1 MNSELT
7 VAAAFLLG
15 IAASGH
21 CLVMCGGISSALGL
35 ATAKAANGRPRWNL
49 LLSYQLGRVS
59 SYALAGLLLAGAFG
73 GVVALLDLDWVRQ
86 ALRVVSAL
94 TLVVAALIVLGILRD
109 PGSRIGGLVW
119 PRLASLGRRLLPVT
133 SVPRAFG
140 FGMIWG
146 WMPCSFVYTLL
157 IIATFQQGAL
167 RGAATMAA
175 FGAGTLPALLG
186 ASMGSAR
193 FAAIAR
199 GNSRRRFA
207 GVLLLVSATV
217 TLAGPWVAHAVP
229 SLHGWLPFDC
239 GPGRS
244 SESSP

>member
-1 MNSELT
+1 LT
-7 VAAAFLLG
+7 LIAVFVLG
-15 IAASGH
+15 IVASGH

-35 ATAKAANGRPRWNL
+35 ATSKAADGRPRWDL

-73 GVVALLDLDWVRQ
+73 GVIALLDLDWVRR
-86 ALRVVSAL
+86 ALRIVSAL
-94 TLVVAALIVLGILRD
+94 TLVLAALVVLGILRD
-109 PGSRIGGLVW
+109 PGSRIGRLVW

-157 IIATFQQGAL
+157 VIATFQQGAV
-167 RGAATMAA
+167 RGAAIMAA

-186 ASMGSAR
+186 ASLGSAR
-193 FAAIAR
+193 LAAIAR
-199 GNSRRRFA
+199 GNSRKRLA
-207 GVLLLVSATV
+207 GLLLLMSAAV
-217 TLAGPWVAHAVP
+217 TLAGPWVAHAAP
-229 SLHGWLPFDC
+229 SLQGWLPFEC
-239 GPGRS
+239 GPGKS
-244 SESSP
+244 SENRP